1 MKPFA
6 KDSSNAQPQKILTAL
21 ILTGIV
27 SVGSGLTLI
36 KSSAAADKRPLPEV
50 AQESVKQNA
59 TSDRLP
65 SQVADAVL
73 RNASEVSG
81 LPKKALNI
89 VTFIRTQ
96 WASGCER
103 PTFPRPCDQVLVRGW
118 EVVVGAGDNRWIYF
132 TNEDGSQ
139 VKLSEKGTQATL
151 PKSIIGKILV
161 DASQWSGLS
170 TQALRIIKV
179 ESQTWGNPC
188 MFGFRQICTRE
199 YNPVAGW
206 EVTVDSGTQKW
217 LYRVD
222 DKATSVL
229 LDRTPSLAP
238 KAAEAIK
245 KDAAR
250 FSASS
255 NLRIIAVERRDDWN
269 GVCEGVSRCTR
280 PIASGWQATV
290 SNGRDSYVYRV
301 KEDGSE
307 FEFQSLASLPR
318 SIVNAVLADAV
329 QRTQTKAAASL
340 KNIVQAER
348 VVWNDGCMGL
358 NNGGGCTR
366 GAVHGWRV
374 NVSLDKDLLVYHT
387 DNDSTVKLNEAA
399 SQIGNVKTLKPVPIP
414 ANELPPPLDRNVVF
428 REITSGGITGR
439 TFETVLLNDGRL
451 IRTRV
456 GDANDSERN
465 VRRLSRQQVRQ
476 FQQLLERQGSAQF
489 KNLNYQSKTACCDI
503 PTRTLTSRDGTVR
516 YNLGS
521 IDGLPAN
528 LQAVVEAWNRLRVS
542 AQEIGR

>member
-81 LPKKALNI
+81 LPTKALNI

-170 TQALRIIKV
+170 TEALRIIKV

-255 NLRIIAVERRDDWN
+255 NFRIIAVERRDDWN
-269 GVCEGVSRCTR
+269 GICEGVSRCTR

-301 KEDGSE
+301 KEDGSQ
-307 FEFQSLASLPR
+307 FELQGQ
-318 SIVNAVLADAV
+318 N
-329 QRTQTKAAASL
+329 
-340 KNIVQAER
+340 
-348 VVWNDGCMGL
+348 G
-358 NNGGGCTR
+358 NN
-366 GAVHGWRV
+366 
-374 NVSLDKDLLVYHT
+374 
-387 DNDSTVKLNEAA
+387 
-399 SQIGNVKTLKPVPIP
+399 QTLKPVQIP

-428 REITSGGITGR
+428 REISSGGITGR

-451 IRTRV
+451 IRSIV
-456 GDANDSERN
+456 GDANDSGRS

-476 FQQLLERQGSAQF
+476 FQQLLERQRFTQLA
-489 KNLNYQSKTACCDI
+489 NLSYESKTACCDI
-503 PTRTLTSRDGTVR
+503 STHTLTSRDGTVR
-516 YNLGS
+516 YNITS

-528 LQAVVEAWNRLRVS
+528 LRAVVEAWNQLRGS
-542 AQEIGR
+542 AREIGR

>member
-1 MKPFA
+1 MKPA
-6 KDSSNAQPQKILTAL
+6 PKDSSTTQPQKILTAL

-50 AQESVKQNA
+50 AQESFKQNA

-81 LPKKALNI
+81 LPKNALNI

-103 PTFPRPCDQVLVRGW
+103 PTFPPRPCDPVLVRGW
-118 EVVVGAGDNRWIYF
+118 EVIVGAGDNRWIYF

-161 DASQWSGLS
+161 DASKWSGLS
-170 TQALRIIKV
+170 TEALRIVKV

-217 LYRVD
+217 VYRVD

-229 LDRTPSLAP
+229 LDRTPSLTP

-245 KDAAR
+245 KDAAK
-250 FSASS
+250 FSASP
-255 NLRIIAVERRDDWN
+255 LRIIAVERRDDWN
-269 GVCEGVSRCTR
+269 GICEGVPNCTR
-280 PIASGWQATV
+280 PIAPGWQATV

-301 KEDGSE
+301 KEDGSQ
-307 FEFQSLASLPR
+307 FELQGQ
-318 SIVNAVLADAV
+318 N
-329 QRTQTKAAASL
+329 
-340 KNIVQAER
+340 
-348 VVWNDGCMGL
+348 G
-358 NNGGGCTR
+358 NN
-366 GAVHGWRV
+366 
-374 NVSLDKDLLVYHT
+374 
-387 DNDSTVKLNEAA
+387 
-399 SQIGNVKTLKPVPIP
+399 QTLKPVQIP

-428 REITSGGITGR
+428 REISSGGITGR

-456 GDANDSERN
+456 GDANDSERS
-465 VRRLSRQQVRQ
+465 VRRVSPQQVRQ
-476 FQQLLERQGSAQF
+476 FQQLLERQQFVQF
-489 KNLNYQSKTACCDI
+489 KNLNYASKTACCDI
-503 PTRTLTSRDGTVR
+503 STHTLTSRDGTVR
-516 YNLGS
+516 YNIVPL
-521 IDGLPAN
+521 DGLPAN
-528 LQAVVEAWNRLRVS
+528 LRAVVEAWNQLRGS
-542 AQEIGR
+542 AREIGR

>member
-1 MKPFA
+1 MKPVA
-6 KDSSNAQPQKILTAL
+6 KDSSTAQSQKILTAL
-21 ILTGIV
+21 ILTGIMSV
-27 SVGSGLTLI
+27 SSGLTLI

-50 AQESVKQNA
+50 AQESVKPNA

-73 RNASEVSG
+73 QNASQASN
-81 LPKKALNI
+81 LPKKVLNI
-89 VTFIRTQ
+89 VSFKRTQ
-96 WASGCER
+96 RASGCEK
-103 PTFPRPCDQVLVRGW
+103 PTFPPHPCDPVLVRGW

-151 PKSIIGKILV
+151 PKSIISKILV
-161 DASQWSGLS
+161 DASTWSGLS
-170 TQALRIIKV
+170 TEALRIVNV

-217 LYRVD
+217 VYRVD

-229 LDRTPSLAP
+229 LDRTPSLTP

-245 KDAAR
+245 KDAAK

-269 GVCEGVSRCTR
+269 GICEGVPNCTR
-280 PIASGWQATV
+280 PIALGWQATV

-301 KEDGSE
+301 KEDGSQ
-307 FEFQSLASLPR
+307 FELQGQ
-318 SIVNAVLADAV
+318 N
-329 QRTQTKAAASL
+329 
-340 KNIVQAER
+340 
-348 VVWNDGCMGL
+348 G
-358 NNGGGCTR
+358 NN
-366 GAVHGWRV
+366 
-374 NVSLDKDLLVYHT
+374 
-387 DNDSTVKLNEAA
+387 E
-399 SQIGNVKTLKPVPIP
+399 TLKPVPIP
-414 ANELPPPLDRNVVF
+414 ANELPSPLDRNVVF
-428 REITSGGITGR
+428 REIASGGITGR

-451 IRTRV
+451 IRSIV
-456 GDANDSERN
+456 GDANDSGRS

-476 FQQLLERQGSAQF
+476 FQQLLERQRFAQF
-489 KNLNYQSKTACCDI
+489 KNLNYASKTACCDI
-503 PTRTLTSRDGTVR
+503 TTHTLTSRDGTVR
-516 YNLGS
+516 YNITS

-528 LQAVVEAWNRLRVS
+528 LRAVVEAWNQVQGS

>member
-1 MKPFA
+1 
-6 KDSSNAQPQKILTAL
+6 
-21 ILTGIV
+21 V

-50 AQESVKQNA
+50 AQESFKQNA

-81 LPKKALNI
+81 LPKNALNI

-103 PTFPRPCDQVLVRGW
+103 PTFPPRPCDPVLVRGW
-118 EVVVGAGDNRWIYF
+118 EVIVGAGDNRWIYF

-161 DASQWSGLS
+161 DASKWSGLS
-170 TQALRIIKV
+170 TEALRIVKV

-217 LYRVD
+217 VYRVD

-229 LDRTPSLAP
+229 LDRTPSLTP

-245 KDAAR
+245 KDAAK
-250 FSASS
+250 FSASP
-255 NLRIIAVERRDDWN
+255 LRIIAVERRDDWN
-269 GVCEGVSRCTR
+269 GICEGVPNCTR
-280 PIASGWQATV
+280 PIAPGWQATV

-301 KEDGSE
+301 KEDGSQ
-307 FEFQSLASLPR
+307 FELQGQ
-318 SIVNAVLADAV
+318 N
-329 QRTQTKAAASL
+329 
-340 KNIVQAER
+340 
-348 VVWNDGCMGL
+348 G
-358 NNGGGCTR
+358 NN
-366 GAVHGWRV
+366 
-374 NVSLDKDLLVYHT
+374 
-387 DNDSTVKLNEAA
+387 
-399 SQIGNVKTLKPVPIP
+399 QTLKPVQIP

-428 REITSGGITGR
+428 REISSGGITGR

-456 GDANDSERN
+456 GDANDSERS
-465 VRRLSRQQVRQ
+465 VRRVSPQQVRQ
-476 FQQLLERQGSAQF
+476 FQQLLERQQFVQF
-489 KNLNYQSKTACCDI
+489 KNLNYASKTACCDI
-503 PTRTLTSRDGTVR
+503 STHTLTSRDGTVR
-516 YNLGS
+516 YNIVPL
-521 IDGLPAN
+521 DGLPAN
-528 LQAVVEAWNRLRVS
+528 LRAVVEAWNQLRGS
-542 AQEIGR
+542 AREIGR